1 MATVE
6 ISLLGTVLDQKG
18 RGANRW
24 DKWRP
29 NVAVCMHPELH
40 IDRLEMILHPNYM
53 RMGQKVAEDI
63 KEISPNTAVNIHKVS
78 WEDPWDF
85 EQVYGAL
92 HDFASSYSFDRE
104 NDEYYIHITTGTHV
118 AQICLYLLTE
128 AHYFPGKLLQTS
140 PSPSIAAKGQYHVI
154 DLDLSKYDQI
164 AQRFRNEQL
173 IGEQLLKSG
182 ISTRNVQFNRL
193 INQLEQVAIRSTAPI
208 LLTGPT
214 GAGKSQLARQI
225 YALKKQRGQVKGE
238 FVAINCATLH
248 GDNAMST
255 LFGHKKGAFTG
266 ALQSRL
272 GLLKTAHDG
281 LLFLDEIGELGLD
294 EQAMLLKSIE
304 EKTFYPMGSDQPIHS
319 NFQLIAGTNQNLQ
332 QAVLE
337 GRFREDL
344 LARINLWSYDLP
356 GLRDRI
362 EDLEPNLEYEL
373 QQFAKQHGS
382 LVTFNSAAKTLFLNF
397 ALSPVALWKANFRD
411 LNACVLRMATLAPGG
426 RITESVVEEEI
437 LQLNKAWQS
446 PTPLADKQGIAL
458 EQFLS
463 KEAIA
468 NIDLFDQQQL
478 LYVINACL
486 NAKSLAEAGRK
497 LFNVSRTQKKTPNDS
512 HRLRTYLGKYGLSF
526 EQIHSLNASS
536 APV

>member
-1 MATVE
+1 MATVV

-18 RGANRW
+18 RGNNRW

-29 NVAVCMHPELH
+29 NVAVCMHPELS
-40 IDRLEMILHPNYM
+40 IDRFEMILHPKYT

-63 KEISPNTAVNIHKVS
+63 NEVSPNTVVNIHKVS

-92 HDFASSYSFDRE
+92 HDFANSYTFDRE

-140 PSPSIAAKGQYHVI
+140 PSPSAGAKGQYHII

-164 AQRFRNEQL
+164 AQRFRHEQL
-173 IGEQLLKSG
+173 TGEQLLKSG
-182 ISTRNVQFNRL
+182 ISTHNAQFNKL
-193 INQLEQVAIRSTAPI
+193 INQLEQVAIRSSAPI

-225 YALKKQRGQVKGE
+225 YTLKKQRGQVKGE
-238 FVAINCATLH
+238 FVAVNCATLH

-266 ALQSRL
+266 ALQTRL

-304 EKTFYPMGSDQPIHS
+304 EKTFYPMGSDQPIQS
-319 NFQLIAGTNQNLQ
+319 NFQLIAGTNQNLHK
-332 QAVLE
+332 AVLE
-337 GRFREDL
+337 GKFREDL
-344 LARINLWSYDLP
+344 LARINLWSYELP
-356 GLRDRI
+356 GLRERI

-382 LVTFNSAAKTLFLNF
+382 LVTFNSDAKQLFLNF
-397 ALSPVALWKANFRD
+397 ALSPAALWKANFRD

-426 RITESVVEEEI
+426 RITENIVQEEI
-437 LQLNKAWQS
+437 LRLKKAWQS
-446 PTPLADKQGIAL
+446 PTPLLDKRIRTLQ
-458 EQFLS
+458 QFLS
-463 KEAIA
+463 KETLEE
-468 NIDLFDQQQL
+468 IDLFDQQQL
-478 LYVINACL
+478 LYVIEVCL
-486 NAKSLAEAGRK
+486 STKNLAEAGRK
-497 LFNVSRTQKKTPNDS
+497 LFNVSRMQKKTTNDS
-512 HRLRTYLGKYGLSF
+512 HRLRTYLGKYNLSF
-526 EQIHSLNASS
+526 EQLHSSS
-536 APV
+536 VS